1 VICRG
6 GAARPAGRCSLPA
19 FALLCLTVLSAMGQ
33 NAGLPAG
40 SDSAQARTVVV
51 VVPGNAAWTDTGL
64 EVSAGDVFSFE
75 AEGQITLQKG
85 NPEAECGPDGYDL
98 QTLQQPLTG
107 RNLGSLIGKVVIAVT
122 VTINEKTKE
131 ERQEE
136 TAELFYVGSKSRVE
150 MPAKGRLFL
159 GINENVI
166 GDNGG
171 EFRVTVS
178 VPASDDG
185 SAGGERRPT
194 SSGR

>member
-1 VICRG
+1 MIDGRGAKWPVFPRGVLALVILFFVSRS
-6 GAARPAGRCSLPA
+6 AA
-19 FALLCLTVLSAMGQ
+19 
-33 NAGLPAG
+33 
-40 SDSAQARTVVV
+40 AQAAGTAAAPDPDQARSVVV
-51 VVPGNAAWTDTGL
+51 VVAGDAAWTDTWL
-64 EVSAGDVFSFE
+64 EAAAGEVISFE
-75 AEGQITLQKG
+75 AEGTITLQKG

-107 RNLGSLIGKVVIAVT
+107 RNLGALIGKVVIGIT
-122 VTINEKTKE
+122 VVVNEKTKE

-136 TAELFYVGSKSRVE
+136 SAVLFYVGSKGRVE

-178 VPASDDG
+178 TNSNRES
-185 SAGGERRPT
+185 SAARD
-194 SSGR
+194 